1 MSWNV
6 IDANKVRKDG
16 NVTVLLDYTTPYS
29 ELRYGVGEGCTIYQA
44 EDQSG
49 LEPWSEYLDMALVIL
64 WFYTWG

>member
-6 IDANKVRKDG
+6 IDLNKVRKDR
-16 NVTVLLDYTTPYS
+16 NVTVLLDYTTPY
-29 ELRYGVGEGCTIYQA
+29 EGCTIYQA

-49 LEPWSEYLDMALVIL
+49 LECWSEYLDMALVIL